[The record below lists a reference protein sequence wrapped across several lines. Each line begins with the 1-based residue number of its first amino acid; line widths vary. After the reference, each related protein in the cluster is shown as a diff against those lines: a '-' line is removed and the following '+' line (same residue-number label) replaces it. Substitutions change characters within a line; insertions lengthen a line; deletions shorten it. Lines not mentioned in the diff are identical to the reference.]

1 MNLHLLPYRRRALG
15 LLVSA
20 IALAVLPL
28 ARAAGPW
35 PEKPL
40 RVVVPYPAG
49 GPTDSVARQLA
60 DRLAR
65 ALGQAVVVDNR
76 AGAGGTM
83 GMDAVAH
90 AAPDGATFGFAA
102 ISPLTLSPHIMKVG
116 YDPLKDLVPV
126 VSVMYAPVYVLAT
139 QAFKGKTFADAV
151 SQAKAQPQGVS
162 VASSG
167 YGSVGHIMIE
177 QLRRQSGANF
187 VHVPYKG
194 GSQIATD
201 AAGAQFDLF
210 MANPTD
216 AIHALVQKGKLRVI
230 AVSAPERLHALPDVP
245 TLVELGYKNA
255 NLTSLFGFYAPAGTP
270 PEVVQRLNAEVN
282 KLLSQPDIRERLL
295 KLDNVATGGTPAQF
309 ASTVQA
315 EHTANG
321 KIIREANIK
330 AE

>member
-1 MNLHLLPYRRRALG
+1 MNLDSSPYRRRALG

-20 IALAVLPL
+20 IALAVLPT

-40 RVVVPYPAG
+40 RIVVPYPAG
-49 GPTDSVARQLA
+49 GPTDSAARQLA

-65 ALGQAVVVDNR
+65 VLSQAIVVDNR

-139 QAFKGKTFADAV
+139 QAFKGQSFADAV
-151 SQAKAQPQGVS
+151 AQAKAQPQGVS
-162 VASSG
+162 IASSG

-216 AIHALVQKGKLRVI
+216 AIHALIQKGKLRVI
-230 AVSAPERLHALPDVP
+230 AVSAPEQLPALPNMP
-245 TLVELGYKNA
+245 TLAELGYKNA

-270 PEVVQRLNAEVN
+270 PEVVQRLNSEVN
-282 KLLSQPDIRERLL
+282 KLLSQSDMRERLR
-295 KLDNVATGGTPAQF
+295 KLDNIATGGTPGQF
-309 ASTVQA
+309 AAVIQA
-315 EHTANG
+315 EHATNG